1 MSCSNI
7 IPDSQ
12 IAINDVADFEK
23 NAFIIKDE
31 LADHHFTADDIEIII
46 FKKNNMMCFRAPDTV
61 SKIQRRMIMA
71 KLNCEFEADGCNIE
85 TDEFLVTRVDF
96 DDKKSSWR
104 EDYKRFINIVSNF
117 AATEHDGSICTVS
130 HFDQYEDDGIS
141 LMKPHVHI
149 IYHSERIN
157 KLPDYIKKIG

>member
-85 TDEFLVTRVDF
+85 TDEFLVTAEKNCSRI
-96 DDKKSSWR
+96 SSLG
-104 EDYKRFINIVSNF
+104 KTILLCFIWSEVICPIVVLRDS
-117 AATEHDGSICTVS
+117 AI
-130 HFDQYEDDGIS
+130 
-141 LMKPHVHI
+141 LMK
-149 IYHSERIN
+149 
-157 KLPDYIKKIG
+157 LPM